1 MRSGLGSIGADSPHN
16 GRAYGANGE
25 AEHGPAQQSVQE
37 LLALVE
43 AERNKMSKAV
53 LSSADGLSSAV
64 TMARKRLA
72 ANIAAVEEQL
82 REEKRMLEL
91 ARGELPLTASCA
103 STAELQAILH
113 ARDIELETLRRDK
126 HALEEEKEDL
136 KKEIAAL
143 KKELM
148 SSKQRTTAAV
158 ESSAA
163 LQAEVAVLRSS
174 LKGTETLALPTP
186 VPGSHPAVSLLLAFH
201 EQTLRACAPAQPHS
215 ARLEPSDWAL
225 RMRELVVPPRARS
238 ARWIERCIGTCA
250 MQRSS
255 CPIRQRSSRGARWSR
270 KW

>member
-1 MRSGLGSIGADSPHN
+1 MADPKSDVNMRSGLGSVGADSPHN

-91 ARGELPLTASCA
+91 ARGELPLTASSA
-103 STAELQAILH
+103 STAELQAVLH

-158 ESSAA
+158 ESSAC
-163 LQAEVAVLRSS
+163 R
-174 LKGTETLALPTP
+174 
-186 VPGSHPAVSLLLAFH
+186 
-201 EQTLRACAPAQPHS
+201 
-215 ARLEPSDWAL
+215 
-225 RMRELVVPPRARS
+225 
-238 ARWIERCIGTCA
+238 
-250 MQRSS
+250 
-255 CPIRQRSSRGARWSR
+255 R
-270 KW
+270 K